1 MTDANYTPHCFI
13 CHDDEETEPLLS
25 GVCSCRP
32 GSCHCHFSCIV
43 DLGKM
48 KLAEVVNNAEDEL
61 DFDIDAIRNVWWKCT
76 VCRQYFHGEM
86 LTKLAEEFAV
96 ITSNEYPDHHGL
108 KMVVSRF
115 KFWALRSKGCSID
128 EQAKVLN
135 DLLAAVE
142 CHISNFGIAALLL
155 VNAQFARSNL
165 GDIALECGDAITAI
179 HHFTNCKELLDSE
192 KVRALSGF
200 GAWKMKKVDM
210 QIARATAKMPGVD
223 RVTYLKSNI
232 HIFKDYYE
240 AMKDEF
246 GNFSDPALSASDSLV
261 SALLH
266 SEQFISYERQLNTS
280 YEMSR
285 QIHGTTHPQTLQLKS
300 ELDDTK
306 QRKAIILQSEEDGA
320 VYVTEYCSSTDQ
332 YSVLRLGRDVDS
344 TFSATSSELMFIY
357 GTPVTCHG
365 FTDGHDHLNG
375 KLGELQDFDC
385 NTFEYTI
392 HFEDESLQSIKIKA
406 DNFRVVFDLPE
417 N

>member
-32 GSCHCHFSCIV
+32 GSGHCHFSCIV

-108 KMVVSRF
+108 KMVVLRF

-179 HHFTNCKELLDSE
+179 HHFTNCKELLDSD
-192 KVRALSGF
+192 KVRALFQF
-200 GAWKMKKVDM
+200 GAWKMKKIDM

-223 RVTYLKSNI
+223 AVTSLKSNI
-232 HIFKDYYE
+232 HIFKEYYE
-240 AMKDEF
+240 LTKDEF
-246 GNFSDPALSASDSLV
+246 GKVSGEALNASI
-261 SALLH
+261 LLGSVLYK
-266 SEQFISYERQLNTS
+266 SEQFISHERQLNTS
-280 YEMSR
+280 YQMSS
-285 QIHGTTHPQTLQLKS
+285 QLHGATHPDTLEVKKN
-300 ELDDTK
+300 LDGIK
-306 QRKAIILQSEEDGA
+306 QRTAALLSKEFGVLH
-320 VYVTEYCSSTDQ
+320 VTEYCSSTDQ
-332 YSVLRLGRDVDS
+332 YSLHHNNEEVGTV
-344 TFSATSSELMFIY
+344 SAASSELIFKK
-357 GTPVTCHG
+357 GTPVTCHS
-365 FTDGHDHLNG
+365 FIDTRDHLNG
-375 KLGELQDFDC
+375 KLGELHDFDFDTC
-385 NTFEYTI
+385 EYTI
-392 HFEDESLQSIKIKA
+392 HFEDESLQPIKIKA
-406 DNFRVVFDLPE
+406 DNFRVLFDLPKKE
-417 N
+417 